1 MAINL
6 PELYQQMLAT
16 LLPISSREAETIEQ
30 TLARLAEINSQQK
43 KLAQLKKK
51 VSAEKQFN
59 REVELNQQVKTL
71 QLQLNQLF

>member
-30 TLARLAEINSQQK
+30 TLARLAEINSYQK
-43 KLAQLKKK
+43 KLGLLKKK
-51 VSAEKQFN
+51 VAAEKQFN
-59 REVELNQQVKTL
+59 RKVDLNRQVKTL
-71 QLQLNQLF
+71 LKKLDQLK